1 MDKNY
6 RFYAKGEINMNIV
19 YVVIATIVC
28 LGLLL
33 AVFMIAYN
41 IYINFKEQ
49 REFDI
54 EYRKEQERKGK

>member
-1 MDKNY
+1 M
-6 RFYAKGEINMNIV
+6 GIV
-19 YVVIATIVC
+19 YGIIATIIV

-41 IYINFKEQ
+41 IYIQFKEQ
-49 REFDI
+49 KEFDI

>member
-6 RFYAKGEINMNIV
+6 RFHAKGGINMNIV
-19 YVVIATIVC
+19 YGVIATIVC

-41 IYINFKEQ
+41 IYSNFKEQ

>member
-1 MDKNY
+1 M
-6 RFYAKGEINMNIV
+6 V
-19 YVVIATIVC
+19 YGVVAVIVC

-33 AVFMIAYN
+33 AVFMIAYD
-41 IYINFKEQ
+41 IYRNFKEQ

>member
-6 RFYAKGEINMNIV
+6 RYHAKGGISMNVMYQMVAVIV
-19 YVVIATIVC
+19 V

-33 AVFMIAYN
+33 AVFMTAYN
-41 IYINFKEQ
+41 IYIQIKEEK
-49 REFDI
+49 EFDI

>member
-6 RFYAKGEINMNIV
+6 RFHAKGRINMNIV
-19 YVVIATIVC
+19 YGVIATIVC

-41 IYINFKEQ
+41 IYMNFKEQ

-54 EYRKEQERKGK
+54 EYRKNQERKGK

>member
-6 RFYAKGEINMNIV
+6 RFHTKGRINMNIV
-19 YVVIATIVC
+19 YGVIATIVC

-41 IYINFKEQ
+41 VYIQFKEEK
-49 REFDI
+49 EFD
-54 EYRKEQERKGK
+54 ERYRKEQERKGK

>member
-1 MDKNY
+1 MDSY
-6 RFYAKGEINMNIV
+6 HRIYAKGGINMNIV
-19 YVVIATIVC
+19 YAVIATIVC

-41 IYINFKEQ
+41 IYMNFKEQ

-54 EYRKEQERKGK
+54 EYRKNQERKGK

>member
-6 RFYAKGEINMNIV
+6 RFHAKGRINMNIV
-19 YVVIATIVC
+19 YGVIATIVVI
-28 LGLLL
+28 GLLL

-41 IYINFKEQ
+41 IYMNFKEQ

-54 EYRKEQERKGK
+54 EYRKNQERKGK

>member
-1 MDKNY
+1 
-6 RFYAKGEINMNIV
+6 MNIV
-19 YVVIATIVC
+19 YIAIATIVC

-41 IYINFKEQ
+41 IYMNFKEQ

-54 EYRKEQERKGK
+54 EYRKNQERKGK

>member
-1 MDKNY
+1 
-6 RFYAKGEINMNIV
+6 MNIV
-19 YVVIATIVC
+19 YGVIATIVC

-33 AVFMIAYN
+33 AVFMIVYN
-41 IYINFKEQ
+41 IYMNFKEQ

>member
-6 RFYAKGEINMNIV
+6 RFHAKGGINMNIV
-19 YVVIATIVC
+19 YVVVATIVC

-41 IYINFKEQ
+41 IYMNFKEQ

>member
-6 RFYAKGEINMNIV
+6 RIHAKGGISMNIV
-19 YVVIATIVC
+19 YGIVAVIVV

-33 AVFMIAYN
+33 AVFMIAYD
-41 IYINFKEQ
+41 IYRHFKEEK
-49 REFDI
+49 EFDI

>member
-6 RFYAKGEINMNIV
+6 RFHAKGGINMNIV
-19 YVVIATIVC
+19 YAVIATIVC

-41 IYINFKEQ
+41 IYMNFKEQ
-49 REFDI
+49 KEFDI
-54 EYRKEQERKGK
+54 EYRKNQERKGK

>member
-1 MDKNY
+1 M
-6 RFYAKGEINMNIV
+6 NMV
-19 YVVIATIVC
+19 YGVVAVIVC

-33 AVFMIAYN
+33 AVFMIAYE
-41 IYINFKEQ
+41 IYSQFKEQ